1 MKQSDSIAKLA
12 TAMCAAQAQMGGA
25 VKDSANPFFKSKYAD
40 LTSVVKAIKE
50 PFSQNGLSYIQMP
63 YHSADGV
70 GVTTRLMH
78 SSGEWLESEFVL
90 PLVKRDPQSAG
101 AALSYA
107 RRYVLQSMAGIPS
120 ADDDAESAMVRQ
132 ITTPAYTPAQKDEFL
147 ALIADGDG
155 FGIKRFGKSVDQSV
169 MDALFNSFKGG
180 TITATKQKV
189 RDLVQE
195 ANTKIKAGV
204 AALQEAVAES
214 QFSII
219 NEIYSEM
226 TETEVEFVNAALSE
240 VELLQI
246 RNMKE
251 VA

>member
-1 MKQSDSIAKLA
+1 MKQSDSISKLA
-12 TAMCAAQAQMGGA
+12 TAMCEAQSQMGGA

-50 PFSQNGLSYIQMP
+50 PFAANGLSYIQMP
-63 YHSADGV
+63 HSSESGV

-90 PLVKRDPQSAG
+90 PLVKRDPQAAG
-101 AALSYA
+101 AALTYA
-107 RRYVLQSMAGIPS
+107 RRYALQSVAGIPN

-132 ITTPAYTPAQKDEFL
+132 ITTPSYTPEQKDEFL
-147 ALIADGDG
+147 ALIANGDG
-155 FGIKRFGKSVDQSV
+155 FGIKKFGKSVDQSV

-189 RDLVQE
+189 RDIVQE
-195 ANTKIKAGV
+195 ANANIKATV
-204 AALQEAVAES
+204 ASIQEALAES

-219 NEIYSEM
+219 DEIYSEM
-226 TETEVEFVNAALSE
+226 TSTEKEFVNAALSE